1 MDPLKCV
8 GSLMV
13 GVWCSAVVGCSS
25 GVSSA
30 PPVGSP
36 SPSVTLECVPEAGGD
51 PVSCGPI
58 EFEQAQRRDALY
70 AEAEA
75 VYRRFWG
82 EMRRVE
88 LSSTPELTPEL
99 EAMTGDP
106 YRETLVDLLAR
117 SRGSERVSGEPRIA
131 WVRRLVGL
139 SRSGSIVALE
149 TCSENADAMY
159 ADPEGGAPA
168 EGFTVKRRLYFSRGE
183 ATLPLRIVDSEF
195 LRVTTC

>member
-75 VYRRFWG
+75 VYRRFWV
-82 EMRRVE
+82 ETLRVE
-88 LSSTPELTPEL
+88 QLRDPSVTPEL
-99 EAMTGDP
+99 EAVTGG
-106 YRETLVDLLAR
+106 VF
-117 SRGSERVSGEPRIA
+117 RGSVGEVLAQSQGRPRVSGEPQLV
-131 WVRRLVGL
+131 WVHRLPGR
-139 SRSGSIVALE
+139 SRAGSVVALSAC
-149 TCSENADAMY
+149 TDARDARFANPGGQPTSGLRSENR
-159 ADPEGGAPA
+159 
-168 EGFTVKRRLYFSRGE
+168 FYFSRDAEGV
-183 ATLPLRIVDSEF
+183 LRIVDSEF
-195 LRVTTC
+195 REVESC